1 MVEHAGANHRFGRFS
16 NRFPAIHVLAVLS
29 LALVANVVLGQSP
42 PPAGKEPPAK
52 PAAAAGPSAVAN
64 AEIQQ
69 AVADLGSADF
79 SVRERATEKLWRA
92 GAAAEPALQKAVRET
107 EDFEIASRAQQLLQ
121 SFQLGIYADTPP
133 ETVALIRQFR
143 AGNYMIKQNLVQL
156 ARQRGTVDLVQRL
169 IAKETNPALRQQ
181 LNQILANTDPAR
193 QGANPFSTV
202 VARGVDAAGLAQRAR
217 QRLVQTGNFD
227 SAELLLRR
235 GTSDESIRDYAA
247 LLLSRNKLNAT
258 IAQLRVGLAATDLAG
273 QRRLAW
279 MLRANGDLPGA
290 VAAARLTKDNEL
302 VQGLLAELAD
312 WKELAR
318 TDAKAD
324 CSALAANDEK
334 TQSLARIM
342 VFRHLAGE
350 KDACD
355 VAAAATLKA
364 WKMRNS
370 RDGQLLGALLLCDR
384 ANQVIE
390 ACTAQKPQVAF
401 ELLVCQ
407 SRMREAFKLVKLD
420 VPIPNKFDWTAWLED
435 GKAPVDR
442 ERLQLAMQVLRSLRL
457 AGEDQPARDLTAAML
472 EAIGK
477 KLGENGGEM
486 VALSLMG
493 LEVEVGRADTAD
505 ELAVKL
511 LALDLKNPESV
522 VYLLHHRQSAMAL
535 LLWKALRKQFPGE
548 DRPAA
553 LKHLRRLLEDKP
565 DAAAVAELRRLLPDI
580 ESQIGA
586 LDTEESPDD
595 ESSDPEARKLLA
607 LATLCHRYGDSKLTD
622 KYLARITPACIS
634 ARTLIDRGN
643 LYADE
648 KQWTEAI
655 ASYKAAWNKTG
666 HSASALYLQGWAQTK
681 GGDEAEGRK
690 QMEIALAIPL
700 GDGESR
706 RDLAQTLARLHQD
719 EEAARQR
726 QWVLRLAGLH
736 DRSIVQ
742 VLMETGDAALE
753 KPDKTGMT
761 TVWQRVC
768 VELLGGSVFFN
779 ETRYYCHP
787 PTAAHDAHTSE
798 LLAAGKTAEALEE
811 LHQAE
816 AAQPRDIQLAL
827 DSDPG
832 LRKRGAAA
840 EADALYQR
848 MLQRH
853 EELLHDFPRS
863 ALYHNDLAWLAANLD
878 RDLDKA
884 LVHARKA
891 VELDPQSAGILDT
904 LAEVHFRRGNRAEAA
919 RLAKRC
925 LEIDPDGEHYKKQ
938 LARFEAK

>member
-16 NRFPAIHVLAVLS
+16 RKFLAIHVRAILS
-29 LALVANVVLGQSP
+29 LAFVTSVVFGQSP
-42 PPAGKEPPAK
+42 PPAGKESPAK
-52 PAAAAGPSAVAN
+52 PAADGLSAVAT

-69 AVADLGSADF
+69 AIADLGSPDF
-79 SVRERATEKLWRA
+79 SLRERATGKLWRA
-92 GAAAEPALQKAVRET
+92 GAAAEPALQKAIRET
-107 EDFEIASRAQQLLQ
+107 EDFEIAARAQQLLQ

-143 AGNYMIKQNLVQL
+143 EGNYMIKQNLVQL
-156 ARQRGTVDLVQRL
+156 ARQRGTVDLIQRL
-169 IAKETNPALRQQ
+169 IAKETNSSIRQQ
-181 LNQILANTDPAR
+181 LTQILANTDPAR
-193 QGANPFSTV
+193 QGANPFGTV

-217 QRLVQTGNFD
+217 QRLAQTGNFN

-247 LLLSRNKLNAT
+247 LLLSRNQLNAT
-258 IAQLRVGLAATDLAG
+258 IAQLRVGLAATDVAG

-290 VAAARLTKDNEL
+290 VAAAKLTKDNEL
-302 VQGLLAELAD
+302 VEGLLAEMAD
-312 WKELAR
+312 WKELAK

-334 TQSLARIM
+334 TQQLARIV

-355 VAAAATLKA
+355 VAAAATLKG

-390 ACTAQKPQVAF
+390 ACSTEKPQVAF

-407 SRMREAFKLVKLD
+407 GRMRQAFKLVKLD
-420 VPIPNKFDWTAWLED
+420 VPIPSKFDWAVWLQD
-435 GKAPVDR
+435 GKAQVDR
-442 ERLQLAMQVLRSLRL
+442 ERLQFAMQVVRGLRF

-472 EAIGK
+472 EVIGK

-486 VALSLMG
+486 SALSLMG
-493 LEVEVGRADTAD
+493 LEVEVGRAETAD

-511 LALDLKNPESV
+511 LAMDLKSPESV
-522 VYLLHHRQSAMAL
+522 VYLLHHRQSTMAL

-595 ESSDPEARKLLA
+595 ESSDLEARKLLA

-634 ARTLIDRGN
+634 AQTLIDRGN
-643 LYADE
+643 LYAEE

-655 ASYKAAWNKTG
+655 ASYKAAWGKTG
-666 HSASALYLQGWAQTK
+666 HSASALYLQGW
-681 GGDEAEGRK
+681 RK
-690 QMEIALAIPL
+690 PRVARRPK
-700 GDGESR
+700 GESR
-706 RDLAQTLARLHQD
+706 WKSR
-719 EEAARQR
+719 
-726 QWVLRLAGLH
+726 
-736 DRSIVQ
+736 
-742 VLMETGDAALE
+742 
-753 KPDKTGMT
+753 
-761 TVWQRVC
+761 
-768 VELLGGSVFFN
+768 
-779 ETRYYCHP
+779 
-787 PTAAHDAHTSE
+787 
-798 LLAAGKTAEALEE
+798 
-811 LHQAE
+811 
-816 AAQPRDIQLAL
+816 
-827 DSDPG
+827 
-832 LRKRGAAA
+832 
-840 EADALYQR
+840 
-848 MLQRH
+848 
-853 EELLHDFPRS
+853 
-863 ALYHNDLAWLAANLD
+863 
-878 RDLDKA
+878 
-884 LVHARKA
+884 
-891 VELDPQSAGILDT
+891 
-904 LAEVHFRRGNRAEAA
+904 
-919 RLAKRC
+919 
-925 LEIDPDGEHYKKQ
+925 
-938 LARFEAK
+938 